1 MVIEGLVS
9 QVNLLCN
16 ECFVYRKLL
25 FVFTGRTCLISY
37 DRFAR
42 RPLAECT
49 RCSTR
54 RRTPMRRRCLGA
66 RQSSLAG
73 TKGKFGTTKKIILG
87 RVALILGIAASAVA
101 GIVLLAA
108 GKEE

>member
-1 MVIEGLVS
+1 M
-9 QVNLLCN
+9 
-16 ECFVYRKLL
+16 
-25 FVFTGRTCLISY
+25 
-37 DRFAR
+37 
-42 RPLAECT
+42 
-49 RCSTR
+49 
-54 RRTPMRRRCLGA
+54 MRRCLGA
-66 RQSSLAG
+66 LQPSLAG